1 MRINGTDMA
10 SLGCFLYEENAGDHT
25 NYDSLMK
32 PPKMK
37 EYTSVSYRELDGE
50 ELPETLLPRYEA
62 RDITLKMAVV
72 ADTRT
77 GWFEN
82 YNAVLALL
90 KSGWLTLEVPEIG
103 RVMKVYLKEYTRY
116 SQFTTIQEYRPAGS
130 RIHGH
135 ACASRN
141 LFQTVIKNDLKT
153 L

>member
-1 MRINGTDMA
+1 
-10 SLGCFLYEENAGDHT
+10 
-25 NYDSLMK
+25 MK

-72 ADTRT
+72 ADTRA
-77 GWFEN
+77 GWFNN

-90 KSGWLTLEVPEIG
+90 KSGWLTLDVPEIG

-116 SQFTTIQEYRPAGS
+116 SQFTTIRSTGQQIAG
-130 RIHGH
+130 
-135 ACASRN
+135 
-141 LFQTVIKNDLKT
+141 FTVT
-153 L
+153 LREPKPFSNSD

>member
-1 MRINGTDMA
+1 MEEGLLKINGTDMA

-62 RDITLKMAVV
+62 RDIMLKMAVV
-72 ADTRT
+72 ADTRA
-77 GWFEN
+77 GWFNN

-90 KSGWLTLEVPEIG
+90 KSGWLTLDVPEIG
-103 RVMKVYLKEYTRY
+103 RVMKVYLKEYTRV
-116 SQFTTIQEYRPAGS
+116 QPVHDNQKYRPADS

-135 ACASRN
+135 AARAET
-141 LFQTVIKNDLKT
+141 FFKQ
-153 L
+153 